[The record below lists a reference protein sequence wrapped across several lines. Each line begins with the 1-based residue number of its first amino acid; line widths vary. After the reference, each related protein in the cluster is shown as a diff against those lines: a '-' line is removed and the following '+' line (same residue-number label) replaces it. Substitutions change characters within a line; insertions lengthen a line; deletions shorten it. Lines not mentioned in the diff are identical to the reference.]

1 MSTETALTETRM
13 QPLVRRPHF
22 LHGKC
27 LGGPCHGYVVSNPT
41 MKPVVIRGL
50 SQGECHEY
58 KSVMYGSEREF
69 FILYVH
75 HSIAD
80 DDEEILK
87 RNELA
92 AEVIGGFV

>member
-1 MSTETALTETRM
+1 MSRLRSIKSDDEASRNTR
-13 QPLVRRPHF
+13 
-22 LHGKC
+22 
-27 LGGPCHGYVVSNPT
+27 T
-41 MKPVVIRGL
+41 
-50 SQGECHEY
+50 QGECHEY